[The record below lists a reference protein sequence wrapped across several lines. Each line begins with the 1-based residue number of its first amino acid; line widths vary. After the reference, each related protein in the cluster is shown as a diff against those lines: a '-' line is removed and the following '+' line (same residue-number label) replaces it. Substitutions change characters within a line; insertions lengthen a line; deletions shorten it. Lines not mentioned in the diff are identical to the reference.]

1 MAEHKTDRIKVKIH
15 VSLNN
20 HVGSKTK
27 EGKRKQEK
35 LPIGLMQ

>member
-1 MAEHKTDRIKVKIH
+1 MADHEMDRIKVKIH

-20 HVGSKTK
+20 HVGSKAK

-35 LPIGLMQ
+35 LPIVLMQ